1 MKHLFYVFI
10 LILITSCGTK
20 KAIQLPEINNTK
32 VTEVLDISPA
42 YIFYDETE
50 PDSLELNR
58 KNLISTTNWL
68 VNVDKRLTLD
78 KAIPQIIF
86 LQDKKKNSSHKKEGV
101 KNYYTCNNTSI
112 KNLGFLDF
120 TDVVYKTYA
129 DEKDTEIEKTIFV
142 LDVMV
147 NSMEEILIQSFL
159 PETVNTNTTIIDG
172 ILSDIKTIKV
182 SNGFDFDSSGFT
194 INLHFNRNLNFQE
207 YISIKSLFM
216 GFDVDG
222 PTVSNY
228 EFIY

>member
-10 LILITSCGTK
+10 LILITSCGTE
-20 KAIQLPEINNTK
+20 KAIQLPEISNTK
-32 VTEVLDISPA
+32 TTEVLDISPA
-42 YIFYDETE
+42 YIFYDETK

-78 KAIPQIIF
+78 QVIPQIIF

-120 TDVVYKTYA
+120 TNVDYKTYA
-129 DEKDTEIEKTIFV
+129 DEKDAEIEKTIFV
-142 LDVMV
+142 VDVMV
-147 NSMEEILIQSFL
+147 NSMEEIFIQSFL
-159 PETVNTNTTIIDG
+159 PETVNTDKTIIDG
-172 ILSDIKTIKV
+172 ILSDIKTIKF

-194 INLHFNRNLNFQE
+194 INLHFNRNLSFQE
-207 YISIKSLFM
+207 YISIKSLFLD
-216 GFDVDG
+216 FDADG
-222 PTVSNY
+222 PMVSTN

>member
-10 LILITSCGTK
+10 LILITSCGAK
-20 KAIQLPEINNTK
+20 KAIQLPEISNTK

-42 YIFYDETE
+42 YIFYDETK

-78 KAIPQIIF
+78 QAIPQIVF

-147 NSMEEILIQSFL
+147 NSMDEILIQSFL

-194 INLHFNRNLNFQE
+194 INLHFNRNLSFQE
-207 YISIKSLFM
+207 YISIKSLFL
-216 GFDVDG
+216 GFDADG
-222 PTVSNY
+222 PTVSNH

>member
-1 MKHLFYVFI
+1 MKHLFYVFTF
-10 LILITSCGTK
+10 ILITSCGNEK
-20 KAIQLPEINNTK
+20 SIQLAEISNTK

-42 YIFYDETE
+42 YIFYDETK

-78 KAIPQIIF
+78 QAIPQIIF

-147 NSMEEILIQSFL
+147 NSMDEILIQSFL

-172 ILSDIKTIKV
+172 ILSDIETIKV

-194 INLHFNRNLNFQE
+194 LNLHFNRNLNFQE

-216 GFDVDG
+216 GFDADG
-222 PTVSNY
+222 PTVSNH